1 MTVAVRR
8 MISCT
13 LEGKYSRMPSF
24 GLLQLIT
31 GKIPKSLHFLERGIK
46 TRHSPGFNGA
56 VFRFMEE
63 PKDVYSRQNSKT
75 SGGVKVQNFLNFVS
89 KCQCFAFRV

>member
-1 MTVAVRR
+1 MTVAVQR
-8 MISCT
+8 MIACT

-31 GKIPKSLHFLERGIK
+31 GKIPKSLLFLEQGIK

-56 VFRFMEE
+56 VFRFMEG
-63 PKDVYSRQNSKT
+63 PKK
-75 SGGVKVQNFLNFVS
+75 
-89 KCQCFAFRV
+89 RVF